1 MKRIQVKF
9 VKWMEFKVREDFDVN
24 SLVGINFMDLEEV
37 VEITG
42 DQEWEEVELEDYFQ
56 DVRFIDDQIWVDYG
70 DDDHYI
76 VDFDESTQL
85 YKKHKILSDRQ

>member
-9 VKWMEFKVREDFDVN
+9 IKWMEFKVREDFDVN

>member
-1 MKRIQVKF
+1 
-9 VKWMEFKVREDFDVN
+9 MEFKVREDFDVN